1 MRLEK
6 TKQFIT
12 NWLKEYAQQNQMK
25 NLVIGVSG
33 GIDSSLTSTLCAET
47 DLKTIVISMPIHQKK
62 NEIDNATT
70 HMNWLKKHYK
80 NIQCETIDLSNTFEM
95 YKKVIPIK
103 FHSELSL
110 ANTRARLRMM
120 TLYQIAGQ
128 VKGLVVGTGNKIED
142 FGIGFFTKYG
152 DGGVD
157 ISPIADLTKS
167 EVKKLAVFCGIQNCI
182 LNATYTDGL
191 WEDGRSDE
199 EQIGATY
206 KELEWAMNYK
216 KGHKITK
223 RKKEV
228 LDIYNKL
235 HQQNKHKITPIPVC
249 NIPKVLKN

>member
-157 ISPIADLTKS
+157 ISPIADLTKTQVR
-167 EVKKLAVFCGIQNCI
+167 ELAAALKIQEEI
-182 LNATYTDGL
+182 LINDNILQYSWVLLPLLLVSIIQHL
-191 WEDGRSDE
+191 WSLKIKNDSFKM
-199 EQIGATY
+199 QIDIV
-206 KELEWAMNYK
+206 N
-216 KGHKITK
+216 KISSGS
-223 RKKEV
+223 
-228 LDIYNKL
+228 
-235 HQQNKHKITPIPVC
+235 
-249 NIPKVLKN
+249 